1 MILRELGHH
10 LGCTVEGD
18 GDVEIL
24 RMAPLSDAGPGD
36 LTFVVGSKYAD
47 LLKQTRAAAVIRP
60 ASLPSPLPSL
70 LSENPYLS
78 FARAVTLLHAPE
90 RPAPGIHP
98 TAVVDATATLGE
110 DVHVGAYAVVGP
122 RVQVGARSALHAHVV
137 LYADVEVGE
146 DCLLHSGVHV
156 RERCRLGHRVV
167 LQNGAVIG
175 ADGFGFARDAE
186 GRYEKIPQVGV
197 VVIEDD
203 VEIGALSAVDR
214 AALSETRIGRG
225 TKIDNLVQV
234 GHSVQIGNDS
244 IVCSQ
249 VGIAGSSKVG
259 HHVTLAGQV
268 GVADHIHIGDR
279 VIATAQTGVGSNVED
294 GAVVSGSPAVG
305 HVTWLRAS
313 ALFAKLPD
321 LLRRVR
327 DLERRVVADK

>member
-1 MILRELGHH
+1 MILRELGHF
-10 LGCTVEGD
+10 LGCAVEGD

-24 RMAPLSDAGPGD
+24 RVAPLSDAGPGD
-36 LTFVVGSKYAD
+36 LTFVVGTKYAD
-47 LLKQTRAAAVIRP
+47 VLKGTRATAVIRP
-60 ASLPSPLPSL
+60 PSLPSDLPSL

-78 FARAVTLLHAPE
+78 FARAVNLLHAPA

-98 TAVVDATATLGE
+98 TAVVDPTATLGE
-110 DVHVGAYAVVGP
+110 DVHIGASAVVGA
-122 RVQVGARSALHAHVV
+122 RVRVGARSALHAHVV
-137 LYADVEVGE
+137 LYADVELGE

-167 LQNGAVIG
+167 VQNGAVIG

-186 GRYEKIPQVGV
+186 GRYEKIPQVGI

-244 IVCSQ
+244 ILCAQ
-249 VGIAGSSKVG
+249 VGVAGSSKVG

-268 GVADHIHIGDR
+268 GVADHITVGDR
-279 VIATAQTGVGSNVED
+279 VIASAQTGVGHHVAD
-294 GAVVSGSPAVG
+294 GVVVSGSPAIA
-305 HVTWLRAS
+305 HPTWLRA
-313 ALFAKLPD
+313 
-321 LLRRVR
+321 R
-327 DLERRVVADK
+327 DRKSVV